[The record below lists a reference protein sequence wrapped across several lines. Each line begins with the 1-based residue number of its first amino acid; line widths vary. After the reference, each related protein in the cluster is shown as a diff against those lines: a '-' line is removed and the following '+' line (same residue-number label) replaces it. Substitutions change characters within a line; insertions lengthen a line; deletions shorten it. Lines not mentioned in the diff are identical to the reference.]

1 MENVHKRFLST
12 QRTEIEKPPKKL
24 LLNTCSRAQMQEQT
38 KNFQTVTEIEKS
50 TYRQE
55 PVIKTKDI
63 EIEKSTYRQEPVIK
77 KKNIDECRD
86 KLRTECYE
94 NENRSMVSV
103 TKKKNKDT
111 E

>member
-1 MENVHKRFLST
+1 M
-12 QRTEIEKPPKKL
+12 
-24 LLNTCSRAQMQEQT
+24 
-38 KNFQTVTEIEKS
+38 
-50 TYRQE
+50 
-55 PVIKTKDI
+55 IKTKDI

-77 KKNIDECRD
+77 KMNIDECRD

>member
-1 MENVHKRFLST
+1 M
-12 QRTEIEKPPKKL
+12 
-24 LLNTCSRAQMQEQT
+24 
-38 KNFQTVTEIEKS
+38 
-50 TYRQE
+50 
-55 PVIKTKDI
+55 IKTKDI

-94 NENRSMVSV
+94 NENRSKVSV

-111 E
+111 LRLNIIQFAYFFLTNICLI

>member
-1 MENVHKRFLST
+1 
-12 QRTEIEKPPKKL
+12 
-24 LLNTCSRAQMQEQT
+24 MQEQT

-94 NENRSMVSV
+94 NENRSKVSV